1 MALQDFYATLSIMEK
16 KLISDGMG
24 GFEEKWSEGVKFK
37 GNLGTANSIQT
48 LIAEQQG
55 VKSIYE
61 LIYPKNVPLRYGDV
75 IYDGDRYYKI
85 TSEPKDGE
93 TPKMST
99 LGVIRVTAEIF
110 KMKDMV

>member
-1 MALQDFYATLSIMEK
+1 MALQDFYITLSTIEK
-16 KLISDGMG
+16 KLVPDGMG
-24 GFEEKWSEGVKFK
+24 GFEEKWTEGVQFK
-37 GNLGTANSIQT
+37 GSLRTANSIQT

-93 TPKMST
+93 TPKMSA

-110 KMKDMV
+110 EMKNMV